1 MLSLKTIASLR
12 ATMVVLEICLIVCGV
27 LIITLINVVVLK
39 EYLHAKK
46 LRNGKGRQEYEP
58 AETDALG
65 HVYY

>member
-1 MLSLKTIASLR
+1 
-12 ATMVVLEICLIVCGV
+12 MVVLEICLIVCGV